1 MNPASCAKALVVASA
16 LGTPEAAFA
25 ELHGIG
31 PASGIR
37 ASEPLPAAASGSRYE
52 ARQRFDRGLAA
63 YNAGDFMG
71 ALAELQRAHAIVA
84 HPLVLYNIALVQAR
98 LGHVVES
105 LEALEHLERSGLAS
119 LAPERQQRARE
130 LRATLSE
137 RVGSIRIETDVEN
150 ALIQVDGVD
159 VGRTPSPPIR
169 VAAGVHLVSVSA
181 QGYEPRRFRTL
192 VAGKATEVIEL
203 ALVPLQQPL
212 SRLEVIT
219 NVPDVQV
226 RANGELLGQTP
237 LETPF
242 SLKPGEYALEL
253 VRDGYAPWQ
262 RRVSLQPGQAQ
273 RVALVMEPL
282 GPDRSRGGRLSLT
295 VSEPDAVVVVDG
307 RPQAHLAR
315 GIFLPAGRHTVRVQ
329 RAGFFDV
336 ERSISIRTGLNP
348 IDVRLV
354 PTADYL
360 ADYTSRARAF
370 RTWGYVSLAAGGILA
385 AGSGVFLS
393 WNQREIDEAERAF
406 ARHEAEVRASPSGA
420 CKADTCEE
428 IAKILVEDL
437 DAKRKRQALGWVG
450 VGVGAAGIATGVLLF
465 ALGPDPDRYE
475 PGSESDIFANVSFT
489 FGADRVGL
497 SFRY

>member
-1 MNPASCAKALVVASA
+1 
-16 LGTPEAAFA
+16 
-25 ELHGIG
+25 
-31 PASGIR
+31 
-37 ASEPLPAAASGSRYE
+37 
-52 ARQRFDRGLAA
+52 
-63 YNAGDFMG
+63 FMG

-393 WNQREIDEAERAF
+393 WNQREIDEAE
-406 ARHEAEVRASPSGA
+406 
-420 CKADTCEE
+420 
-428 IAKILVEDL
+428 
-437 DAKRKRQALGWVG
+437 
-450 VGVGAAGIATGVLLF
+450 
-465 ALGPDPDRYE
+465 
-475 PGSESDIFANVSFT
+475 
-489 FGADRVGL
+489 
-497 SFRY
+497 

>member
-1 MNPASCAKALVVASA
+1 PSLRVRRNRRGGSDRDAGLVGSRSRARTGGAPSPPAQRVPVAPASASRFDASRGSRPWTRLPARARRDRSRSRARCRQPERAARGRSQKDSGTLHAFPDPLPQRSASTAHASRAGWFGRREPVRRMNPASCAKALVVASA

-25 ELHGIG
+25 ELHGSG
-31 PASGIR
+31 PAGGMR
-37 ASEPLPAAASGSRYE
+37 ASAPLPAAASGSRYE

-262 RRVSLQPGQAQ
+262 RRVSPPPG
-273 RVALVMEPL
+273 P
-282 GPDRSRGGRLSLT
+282 
-295 VSEPDAVVVVDG
+295 
-307 RPQAHLAR
+307 AR
-315 GIFLPAGRHTVRVQ
+315 PAGR
-329 RAGFFDV
+329 AGAPA
-336 ERSISIRTGLNP
+336 GP
-348 IDVRLV
+348 
-354 PTADYL
+354 
-360 ADYTSRARAF
+360 ARPRGA
-370 RTWGYVSLAAGGILA
+370 RPSVTDAQLAA
-385 AGSGVFLS
+385 
-393 WNQREIDEAERAF
+393 
-406 ARHEAEVRASPSGA
+406 
-420 CKADTCEE
+420 
-428 IAKILVEDL
+428 
-437 DAKRKRQALGWVG
+437 
-450 VGVGAAGIATGVLLF
+450 
-465 ALGPDPDRYE
+465 
-475 PGSESDIFANVSFT
+475 
-489 FGADRVGL
+489 
-497 SFRY
+497 